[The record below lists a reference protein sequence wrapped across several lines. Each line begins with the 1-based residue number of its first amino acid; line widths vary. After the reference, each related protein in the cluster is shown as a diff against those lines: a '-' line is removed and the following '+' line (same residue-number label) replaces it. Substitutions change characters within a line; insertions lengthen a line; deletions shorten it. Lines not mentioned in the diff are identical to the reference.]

1 MHWAFLFLV
10 VFFVSG
16 PAHAEPL
23 PYSPETAAE
32 LEAEEQRL
40 QAEKH
45 LQSEPPDVVEARR
58 WLESAAESG
67 SVQAMGEVGW
77 LYEQGLGVEPDV
89 AKALEYYQ
97 SAYEAGENEYGL
109 RIGWMHLRGIGLE
122 SDRAAAEAWFRRV
135 IEERDDSAAR
145 LALAS
150 LMVSDA
156 RAGVRPERAAR
167 ARDLLVRALE
177 DGETDAAFYLAQMY
191 MEGVGNLPAD
201 PERAVHYARIG
212 AEAGH
217 PEMQAWLAAVLARG
231 ELLPRDRVEAHK
243 WASLAASGG
252 NRTGEQLRQ
261 QIAAELSDAE
271 LREARRRALQWLNER

>member
-23 PYSPETAAE
+23 PYSPEAAAE
-32 LEAEEQRL
+32 LEPEEQRL

-45 LQSEPPDVVEARR
+45 LQRDPPDVIEARR

-77 LYEQGLGVEPDV
+77 LYEQGLGVEPD
-89 AKALEYYQ
+89 AGKALEYYET
-97 SAYEAGENEYGL
+97 AYEAGENEYGL
-109 RIGWMHLRGIGLE
+109 RIGWVHLRGMGLE
-122 SDRAAAEAWFRRV
+122 PDRAAAEAWFQRV

-156 RAGVRPERAAR
+156 MANVRPERAVP
-167 ARDLLVRALE
+167 ARDLLVEALE
-177 DGETDAAFYLAQMY
+177 DGEMDAAVYLAQMY
-191 MEGVGNLPAD
+191 MEGVGNLSAD
-201 PERAVHYARIG
+201 PERAVHYGRIG
-212 AEAGH
+212 AEAGY
-217 PEMQAWLAAVLARG
+217 PDMQAWLAAALARG
-231 ELLPRDRVEAHK
+231 EPVPQDRVEAHK

-252 NRTGEQLRQ
+252 DRTGEQLRR
-261 QIAAELSDAE
+261 QIAAELTDAE